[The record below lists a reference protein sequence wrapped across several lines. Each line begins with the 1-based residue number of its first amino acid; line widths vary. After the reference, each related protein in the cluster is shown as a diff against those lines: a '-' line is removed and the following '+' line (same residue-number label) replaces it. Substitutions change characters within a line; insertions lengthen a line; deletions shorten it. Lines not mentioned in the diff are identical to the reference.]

1 VGAGRGL
8 DGQSCRAAT
17 SLTVQS
23 AGSAPRVPVF
33 RRPAAAGGPPG
44 HPAYHPGGWLRAD
57 KVPVRRH
64 RVRHLLNR
72 SGCCRGGRQ
81 IAGQAPAGVC
91 QQLERG
97 RRRLTGQVTR
107 PRRTVSAGL
116 THLRHRTWA
125 DRTPAEIL
133 PSRVTCSPPGPAD
146 RENGHLTIRSVQ
158 PGARVT
164 RARSAGRPGQHR
176 HLRRHRRRPAVRHQH
191 LHLRVEDPQGPEGH
205 LPPAQAQPQRR
216 QHPHRRLPVLIPAA
230 PPWRAP
236 ATAGEPADSPRA
248 TAGSRHHR
256 PASAGPLSARCHR
269 CPGERETGFAVFT
282 GPAHPG
288 GECHTCARR
297 LGPNGVIE

>member
-23 AGSAPRVPVF
+23 AGPAPRVPVF

-191 LHLRVEDPQGPEGH
+191 LHLRVEDPQG
-205 LPPAQAQPQRR
+205 RK
-216 QHPHRRLPVLIPAA
+216 
-230 PPWRAP
+230 AP
-236 ATAGEPADSPRA
+236 ATSPGSTST
-248 TAGSRHHR
+248 TAAPTS
-256 PASAGPLSARCHR
+256 PASSPDTRRSALAGPGNS
-269 CPGERETGFAVFT
+269 
-282 GPAHPG
+282 
-288 GECHTCARR
+288 RR
-297 LGPNGVIE
+297 SSG

>member
-1 VGAGRGL
+1 MGAGRGL

-23 AGSAPRVPVF
+23 AGPAPRVPVF

-97 RRRLTGQVTR
+97 RCRRLTGQVTR

-133 PSRVTCSPPGPAD
+133 PSRGTCSPPGRAD

-205 LPPAQAQPQRR
+205 LPPARAQPQRR
-216 QHPHRRLPVLIPAA
+216 QHPHRRLPVLIPRRSAL
-230 PPWRAP
+230 RAP
-236 ATAGEPADSPRA
+236 ATAGDPADSPRA
-248 TAGSRHHR
+248 TAGSRQSSTCQRR
-256 PASAGPLSARCHR
+256 PA
-269 CPGERETGFAVFT
+269 ER
-282 GPAHPG
+282 
-288 GECHTCARR
+288 
-297 LGPNGVIE
+297 